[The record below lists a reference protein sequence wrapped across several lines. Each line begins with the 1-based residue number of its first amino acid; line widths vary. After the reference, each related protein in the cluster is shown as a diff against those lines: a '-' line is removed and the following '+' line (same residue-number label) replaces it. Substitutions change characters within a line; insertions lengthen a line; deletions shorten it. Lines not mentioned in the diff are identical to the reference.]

1 MEAPG
6 GRRASRY
13 VFSLLAM
20 LATVM
25 GFHLVL
31 LQTGLNECD
40 AYQRILLERLKAADL
55 GGEEAI
61 AIRKELADYLSGK
74 TTECGEAEE
83 VYSQAADKYLAV
95 IISLMTG
102 AGVVAGVN
110 RGVQLKENK
119 QDDDP
124 KPSP

>member
-6 GRRASRY
+6 GKRAALY
-13 VFSLLAM
+13 VFTLLAM

-40 AYQRILLERLKAADL
+40 AYERILLERLKAADL
-55 GGEEAI
+55 GSEEAV

-74 TTECGEAEE
+74 TTECGEAEA

-102 AGVVAGVN
+102 AGIAAGVN
-110 RGVQLKENK
+110 RGVELREEKRR
-119 QDDDP
+119 DD
-124 KPSP
+124 KPPT